1 MKFLYKLISTWWLS
15 GTVKKMPGT
24 IGSLASFPL
33 VPVILSNKI
42 LGAAIISFL
51 FLIGLWSTGNYIKHY
66 QTSYDPKEV
75 VIDEVVGQLL
85 TILLVS
91 LLLKNQ
97 DINFSLLLLCF
108 FSFRFFDIIKTWPVN
123 LIDEN
128 TKGPLGVMLDDV
140 IAAILACVLIGTFYS
155 LLSLYAG

>member
-24 IGSLASFPL
+24 VGSLASFPL

-66 QTSYDPKEV
+66 KTSCDPKEV

-91 LLLKNQ
+91 ILLSQEMNC
-97 DINFSLLLLCF
+97 SSLLLCF
-108 FSFRFFDIIKTWPVN
+108 FSLGF
-123 LIDEN
+123 LI
-128 TKGPLGVMLDDV
+128 
-140 IAAILACVLIGTFYS
+140 
-155 LLSLYAG
+155 

>member
-24 IGSLASFPL
+24 VGSLASFPI

-91 LLLKNQ
+91 ILLSQEMNC
-97 DINFSLLLLCF
+97 SLLLLCF
-108 FSFRFFDIIKTWPVN
+108 LSFRFFDIIKTWPIN
-123 LIDEN
+123 LIDKN
-128 TKGPLGVMLDDV
+128 TKGPLGIMLDDI
-140 IAAILACVLIGTFYS
+140 IAAILACVLIGAFYC
-155 LLSLYAG
+155 LLSVYAG